1 MSGTSRVVFMCGPAG
16 AGKTTYARR
25 LEAEGMVRLSFDAGI
40 WARGIT
46 GGEVPQA
53 VREEIRTELR
63 AELLRLLDDG
73 RDVVLDFSFWL
84 RAMREEWRALLAE
97 HGVVPETIYLATD
110 RGTVLARVAERRAD
124 HADDFP
130 VDLATAA
137 AYVDGFEAPTPEEGP
152 LTIVVDGEV
161 FAART
166 DSPGTYHYDWVS
178 GPNRGYGFSSFAS
191 DRSSLPAEQHARSIS
206 GFLGMID
213 PATGYIAEDP
223 DDEED

>member
-1 MSGTSRVVFMCGPAG
+1 MSGTNRVVFMCGPAG

-73 RDVVLDFSFWL
+73 RDVVLDFSFWS

-152 LTIVVDGEV
+152 LTVVVDGEELRV
-161 FAART
+161 TRRLAGVY
-166 DSPGTYHYDWVS
+166 DYDWVNHRH
-178 GPNRGYGFSSFAS
+178 GGYGFGSATN
-191 DRSSLPAEQHARSIS
+191 DRSAES
-206 GFLGMID
+206 GEGHVAAVRDFLAAVD
-213 PATGYIAEDP
+213 PRTGFIEDDP